1 MVHKWFA
8 STSSSSAKRHGGA
21 GLQKSVTTT
30 TLAPCGMLFLRLSQ
44 AYKTAAFLFTAC
56 RNAGQP
62 WAGEPVTVSTCRS
75 LTASG
80 GIQAKLRKLCH
91 EVLWETPFFFFKK
104 KSIVKMLSYCLQKPR
119 FFMMQKSFV
128 IFMDYTA
135 LITKNITWFF
145 GLFTLCLRTS
155 WHHHLFKCWF
165 MK

>member
-1 MVHKWFA
+1 MWHVVSPAQSGIQNCSFPLHC
-8 STSSSSAKRHGGA
+8 
-21 GLQKSVTTT
+21 LQKCRPALGRWTCHSQHLQEPNSQWGNTSKTEEALSWSV
-30 TLAPCGMLFLRLSQ
+30 MRNSV
-44 AYKTAAFLFTAC
+44 FLFK
-56 RNAGQP
+56 N
-62 WAGEPVTVSTCRS
+62 
-75 LTASG
+75 
-80 GIQAKLRKLCH
+80 
-91 EVLWETPFFFFKK
+91 

-119 FFMMQKSFV
+119 FFMMQKSFN